1 MRHAFTRQRL
11 WRLTSDAFQAATRLL
26 AQAARDH
33 LGEVR
38 LVVGV
43 GTGASLPAYAIGTQ
57 VDARVV
63 IVTAKH
69 DTSGEIACDLGSLQA
84 LSRVEPLTGPFL
96 VVDDICGSGATLTAV
111 TAALRSLAEPRSVIR
126 TAALCRHT
134 DAEDGV
140 PDLYVWNVANWV
152 VFPWEYPPA
161 KQPASPRPLPTQ
173 VRTTCPTQAPRKAPL
188 NGVTRSSFLPAPERE
203 DLQASENQEQTSPHP
218 KRAR

>member
-11 WRLTSDAFQAATRLL
+11 WRLTPDAFQAATRLL
-26 AQAARDH
+26 ARAARDH

-43 GTGASLPAYAIGTQ
+43 GTGGSLPAYAIGTQ

-96 VVDDICGSGATLTAV
+96 VVGDICGSGATLAAV
-111 TAALRSLAEPRSVIR
+111 TAALRSLAEPRSMIR

-140 PDLYVWNVANWV
+140 PDLYVWDVADWV

-161 KQPASPRPLPTQ
+161 KQPTSPLPLPMQ
-173 VRTTCPTQAPRKAPL
+173 VRTTCHPSTAE
-188 NGVTRSSFLPAPERE
+188 SSPERRHAVM
-203 DLQASENQEQTSPHP
+203 LPIRAGAGRPTSEREPRADEP
-218 KRAR
+218 RPERAR